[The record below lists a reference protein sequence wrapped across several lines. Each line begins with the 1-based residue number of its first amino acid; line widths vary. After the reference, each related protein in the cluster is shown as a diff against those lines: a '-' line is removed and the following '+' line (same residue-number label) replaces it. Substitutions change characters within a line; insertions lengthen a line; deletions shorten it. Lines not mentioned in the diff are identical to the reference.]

1 MANEQDV
8 IHWGTIVSS
17 GIGTMAGGIISLIG
31 IYWANRFQ
39 LRMQKEKEKNEDK
52 RFQSS
57 LFFDHRRIAF
67 AEILTKIAEINQKW
81 LENGDELFEPLPVD
95 AYKDLRMVFYKHQLF
110 LDESCLDAMDL
121 VFECYREAL
130 PDEDGR
136 STGTEDIAYSNI
148 SYLQPRLA
156 KLFRQ
161 KIGAS
166 NDVQALRDII
176 LLQSIRL
183 LNRYGLGSKRR
194 VESPI
199 VSEESPLKM
208 DLSRISPEEAVSV
221 AVSHFSDLLSKL
233 EDLKRYLAQ
242 GSYREEKTVARCLVI
257 LKDPGREIFAT

>member
-1 MANEQDV
+1 MANKQDI
-8 IHWGTIVSS
+8 IHWGTLVSS

-81 LENGDELFEPLPVD
+81 LENGDELFGPLPID
-95 AYKDLRMVFYKHQLF
+95 EYKDLWMVFYKHQLF

-121 VFECYREAL
+121 VFECYGEAL
-130 PDEDGR
+130 PDEGEL
-136 STGTEDIAYSNI
+136 STGTEDIAYRNI
-148 SYLQPRLA
+148 SYLQTRLA
-156 KLFRQ
+156 TLFRQ

-166 NDVQALRDII
+166 NDVQAFRDII

-194 VESPI
+194 SPI
-199 VSEESPLKM
+199 ISEESPLRM
-208 DLSRISPEEAVSV
+208 ELRRISPDEAVSV
-221 AVSHFSDLLSKL
+221 AENHFSDLLSKL
-233 EDLKRYLAQ
+233 EELKIHLATRG
-242 GSYREEKTVARCLVI
+242 GSYSSEKKVDRCLVT
-257 LKDPGREIFAT
+257 LKAPRGEIFGT